1 MEDLGWKDKLIS
13 FVKKYR
19 YVLVVCLVGILLMM
33 IPESGKS
40 QETVQTPVQK
50 EEDPVNTAQML
61 SQLLKKV
68 YGAGDVEVMLTV
80 AAGAQTVYQTNSKG
94 SASEDPGSVQI
105 ETVIVTS
112 SDKHQ
117 TGLIRQILP
126 EVYLGAIV
134 LCQGADDPS
143 VRLAIIEAVSDATG
157 LSTDKISVLKM
168 K

>member
-1 MEDLGWKDKLIS
+1 MEDLSWKDKLIS

-19 YVLVVCLVGILLMM
+19 YVIAVCLLGILLMM
-33 IPESGKS
+33 IPESGKT
-40 QETVQTPVQK
+40 QETVHTPVQ
-50 EEDPVNTAQML
+50 EEEETLNTAQML

-80 AAGAQTVYQTNSKG
+80 AAGEQTVYQTDSRG
-94 SASEDPGSVQI
+94 SAAADPGSAQI

-117 TGLIRQILP
+117 TGLVRQVLP
-126 EVYLGAIV
+126 EIYLGAIV